1 MPRAS
6 AKPPAKAEP
15 VTAKTEKAEPVAA
28 KAEAAPAKDNPGRDL
43 LELRLRWKIVN
54 EMVEAG
60 IAERKRLR
68 EAIDSLAKE
77 TQHSKGAG

>member
-6 AKPPAKAEP
+6 AKSSAK
-15 VTAKTEKAEPVAA
+15 VEPVAE
-28 KAEAAPAKDNPGRDL
+28 KAGATSARENPGRDL
-43 LELRLRWKIVN
+43 LELRLRWKIIN

-60 IAERKRLR
+60 INERKRLR

-77 TQHSKGAG
+77 MQQSLEKT

>member
-6 AKPPAKAEP
+6 TTSSATAEP
-15 VTAKTEKAEPVAA
+15 AAEKGADVAA
-28 KAEAAPAKDNPGRDL
+28 AKDNPGRDL
-43 LELRLRWKIVN
+43 LELRLRWKIIN

-77 TQHSKGAG
+77 VQQNKAEG